1 MNSGIYPAVSGSL
14 AAMRKL
20 DVISNNLANIN
31 TPGYKKDKMTF
42 EGLLA
47 GNVTPPAVPQGM
59 TADPILQ
66 KENIYIDYSSG
77 PTSQSGNPLDLALDG
92 DGFFAVTTPEG
103 TAYTRQGNFRTSTD
117 GTLVTMDGYPVQGIE
132 KDNKGNGA
140 PIKIKGNRVEIDNKG
155 NVTVDDAPSGTI
167 SVVDFSKPY
176 TLVKSGTSLF
186 VPSDPEAK
194 PLPGKAQVQQG
205 YTEGSNVDSISEMVQ
220 MLETN
225 RYFEACSK
233 VIKGF
238 DDIAAK
244 AVNDLGRVG

>member
-14 AAMRKL
+14 AAMRRL

-31 TPGYKKDKMTF
+31 TPGYKKDKMSF

-47 GNVTPPAVPQGM
+47 GSANPPAVPQGK

-66 KENIYIDYSSG
+66 KEIMYIDYASG
-77 PTSQSGNPLDLALDG
+77 PISQSGNPLDLALDG

-103 TAYTRQGNFRTSTD
+103 TAYTRQGNFRPSAD
-117 GTLVTMDGYPVQGIE
+117 GTLTTVDGFPVQGA
-132 KDNKGNGA
+132 GGA
-140 PIKIKGNRVEIDNKG
+140 AIRIQGSHVEIDSKG
-155 NVTVDDAPSGTI
+155 AVMVDGEPAGAI
-167 SVVDFSKPY
+167 SIVDFEKPY
-176 TLVKSGTSLF
+176 SLTKAGNALF
-186 VPSDPEAK
+186 VPADPQTVPQA
-194 PLPGKAQVQQG
+194 GKGQVLQG
-205 YTEGSNVDSISEMVQ
+205 HLEGSNVESISEMVQ
-220 MLETN
+220 LIETN

-244 AVNDLGRVG
+244 AANELGRV

>member
-31 TPGYKKDKMTF
+31 TPGYKRDKMTF

-47 GNVTPPAVPQGM
+47 GSVNPPAVPQSM

-66 KENIYIDYSSG
+66 KENIYIDYASG
-77 PTSQSGNPLDLALDG
+77 PTNKSGNPLDMALDG

-103 TAYTRQGNFRTSTD
+103 TAYTRQGNFRTSAD
-117 GTLVTMDGYPVQGIE
+117 GTLVTMEGYPVQGIE
-132 KDNKGNGA
+132 RDKQGKA
-140 PIKIKGNRVEIDNKG
+140 VPIKIKGNRIDVDNKG
-155 NVTVDDAPSGTI
+155 KVTVDSAAVGTI
-167 SVVDFSKPY
+167 SVVDFQKPY
-176 TLVKSGTSLF
+176 TLVKSGAALF
-186 VPSDPEAK
+186 VPSDPQAK
-194 PLPGKAQVQQG
+194 PQPGKAQVQQG
-205 YTEGSNVDSISEMVQ
+205 FTEGSNVDSISEMVQ
-220 MLETN
+220 MIETN

-244 AVNDLGRVG
+244 AVNELGKV

>member
-14 AAMRKL
+14 AAMRRL

-31 TPGYKKDKMTF
+31 TPGYKKDKMSF

-47 GNVTPPAVPQGM
+47 GNTNPPVVPQGT

-66 KENIYIDYSSG
+66 KENIYIDYASG
-77 PTSQSGNPLDLALDG
+77 PISQSSNPLDLALDG

-103 TAYTRQGNFRTSTD
+103 TAYTRQGNFRTSAD
-117 GTLVTMDGYPVQGIE
+117 GTLVTVDGYPVQGV
-132 KDNKGNGA
+132 GGGA
-140 PIKIKGNRVEIDNKG
+140 IRAQGSHVEIDPKG
-155 NVTVDDAPSGTI
+155 GVTVDGTQAGTI
-167 SVVDFSKPY
+167 SVVDFEKPY
-176 TLVKSGTSLF
+176 SLTKIGSALF
-186 VPSDPEAK
+186 IAADPQLI
-194 PLPGKAQVQQG
+194 PQSGKAQIQQG
-205 YTEGSNVDSISEMVQ
+205 YIEGSNVESISEMVQ
-220 MLETN
+220 LIETN

-244 AVNDLGRVG
+244 AANELGKI

>member
-31 TPGYKKDKMTF
+31 TPGYKKDKMSF

-47 GNVTPPAVPQGM
+47 GTVNPPAVPQGM

-66 KENIYIDYSSG
+66 KENVYIDYSSG

-103 TAYTRQGNFRTSTD
+103 TAYTRQGNFRTAAD
-117 GTLVTMDGYPVQGIE
+117 GALVTMDGYPVQGAT
-132 KDNKGNGA
+132 GGA
-140 PIKIKGNRVEIDNKG
+140 IIIKGNRVEIDGTG
-155 NVTVDDAPSGTI
+155 NVTVDDVPSGTI
-167 SVVDFSKPY
+167 SVVDFNKPY
-176 TLVKSGTSLF
+176 SLIKNGAALF
-186 VPSDPEAK
+186 VPSDPQA
-194 PLPGKAQVQQG
+194 KAQPGRALVRQG
-205 YTEGSNVDSISEMVQ
+205 YIEGSNVESITEMVQ
-220 MLETN
+220 LIETN
-225 RYFEACSK
+225 RYFEMCSK

-238 DDIAAK
+238 DDIAAR
-244 AVNDLGRVG
+244 ATNELGRVG